1 METIKNIKIILAS
14 PRGFCAGVKR
24 AIEIVEIALEKHGA
38 PIYVRHEIVHNKRV
52 VEDLT
57 KKGAIF
63 VKELEEIPEKSRVI
77 FSAHGVANRIKS
89 KAKKLQHLTLDATC
103 PLVSKVHKQTQNFN
117 KKSYKIVLIGHKGHP
132 EVEGI
137 EGQIDEKLII
147 IENEEQAKN
156 IDLPKNQKIAYVTQT
171 TLSMNDTKNIINVL
185 KKKFP
190 NIEGPDLDDICY
202 ATQNR
207 QSAVSD
213 LAEISDMVFVVGG
226 ENSSNTKRL
235 AEIVDKKNVPVY
247 RISGKEEINDEWL
260 IDKKRIGITAGASSP
275 EILIEEIIKY
285 LEVKYKNIEIQS
297 LDGIQENIRFK
308 PLQEFS

>member
-117 KKSYKIVLIGHKGHP
+117 RKSYKIVLIGHKGHP

-171 TLSMNDTKNIINVL
+171 TLSMNDTKNIS
-185 KKKFP
+185 
-190 NIEGPDLDDICY
+190 E
-202 ATQNR
+202 
-207 QSAVSD
+207 
-213 LAEISDMVFVVGG
+213 
-226 ENSSNTKRL
+226 
-235 AEIVDKKNVPVY
+235 
-247 RISGKEEINDEWL
+247 
-260 IDKKRIGITAGASSP
+260 
-275 EILIEEIIKY
+275 
-285 LEVKYKNIEIQS
+285 
-297 LDGIQENIRFK
+297 
-308 PLQEFS
+308 